1 LACGK
6 FKGGEAAQTKNKTP
20 AGSARI
26 FVRSQAA
33 AILPGCELPGFASL
47 RQGSALPG
55 SDARS
60 AFAFTQT
67 SRGRL
72 LSKLKF
78 KGGEAAQTKNK
89 KTRVQKRSRPPAT
102 VLTYLA
108 VCGKLDLQLNSEAR
122 YPPRR
127 ASHH

>member
-1 LACGK
+1 MRRPCNTRLTHDRPATSPVWLGSWLALIQRGRSRP
-6 FKGGEAAQTKNKTP
+6 QTKNKTP

-67 SRGRL
+67 SHGRL
-72 LSKLKF
+72 RSKLKF
-78 KGGEAAQTKNK
+78 KG
-89 KTRVQKRSRPPAT
+89 RRSRP
-102 VLTYLA
+102 
-108 VCGKLDLQLNSEAR
+108 
-122 YPPRR
+122 
-127 ASHH
+127 